1 MVQSMDI
8 DAYLSRINYTGPRSP
23 TYETLA
29 GVLRAHIVLP
39 QNPSAGCRWLADF
52 PSEADRDLWVHRLA
66 NLVLR
71 ARRKNSQAGH
81 LDFDE
86 KKSKYFSTKTGIA
99 NFALTSKVLGEKN
112 WTLDMLKLR

>member
-1 MVQSMDI
+1 M
-8 DAYLSRINYTGPRSP
+8 LSGGSAIYNLPITV
-23 TYETLA
+23 E
-29 GVLRAHIVLP
+29 HVLP
-39 QNPSAGCRWLADF
+39 QNPSAGSRWLADF

-66 NLVLR
+66 NLVLLT
-71 ARRKNSQAGH
+71 RRKNSQAGN

-112 WTLDMLKLR
+112 WTLDVLKLRQADLIEAAENFWRLR